1 VEQTAGRAS
10 NAGIV
15 YQNVDASVGFA
26 KMLAQR
32 FHAGK
37 VGQVTADAFGTMA
50 AAGQVACHLLDAR
63 LVTTRANDGRF
74 HERQLVDNGMANAAA
89 ASGHDSD

>member
-15 YQNVDASVGFA
+15 YQNVDASIGFA
-26 KMLAQR
+26 KMLTQR

-37 VGQVTADAFGTMA
+37 VGDVTGDAFDTMA
-50 AAGQVACHLLDAR
+50 VAGQVACHR
-63 LVTTRANDGRF
+63 LHASLITTRENDGRF
-74 HERQLVDNGMANAAA
+74 HERQLVDDGMANAAD
-89 ASGHDSD
+89 ASGHDGD